1 MYLDCRQSFTDY
13 PEKVPAL
20 EGSELEIGV
29 LELIDYLTQKRYEML
44 IAVGGDMNGE
54 DPATNKNRTLMQII
68 DTTLLKV
75 GDTYAE
81 LYRELGR

>member
-1 MYLDCRQSFTDY
+1 M
-13 PEKVPAL
+13 PAL

-44 IAVGGDMNGE
+44 ISVGGDMNGD
-54 DPATNKNRTLMQII
+54 DPTTNKNRTLMQII

-75 GDTYAE
+75 SWRSNCTVLLWG
-81 LYRELGR
+81 LGVDVHGVTIHRQR